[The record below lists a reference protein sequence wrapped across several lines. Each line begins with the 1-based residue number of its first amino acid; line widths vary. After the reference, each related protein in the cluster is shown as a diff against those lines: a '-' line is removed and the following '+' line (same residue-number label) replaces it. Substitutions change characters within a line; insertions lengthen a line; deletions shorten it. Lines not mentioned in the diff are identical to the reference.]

1 MVGGALF
8 VLSWKLSLW
17 ESYLCFNPQGER
29 IFRIPRLVFWL
40 FWNFTGE
47 RAPSR
52 TQCWHQGSWQLG
64 IRVPCCSCAAFFIH
78 IKWGRSRSH
87 SKCGHSDE
95 HTPPFGSTRQIWNH
109 LFGMNHRMWSYFSLP
124 RAWPIYIKISKHS
137 VNGDPFMQ
145 WSWLSRL
152 PEVAPDVVAGVP
164 ATKRRSAN
172 VIASGSSST
181 VFCGE
186 TKPYEPRNCD
196 AQCLSKT

>member
-109 LFGMNHRMWSYFSLP
+109 LFGMNHRMCSYFSLP
-124 RAWPIYIKISKHS
+124 RAWPKYIKISKHS
-137 VNGDPFMQ
+137 VKWGSIHAMVLIVQ
-145 WSWLSRL
+145 ATRGG
-152 PEVAPDVVAGVP
+152 AGRGGRG
-164 ATKRRSAN
+164 AGNKAKEYERDCLR
-172 VIASGSSST
+172 ILKHR
-181 VFCGE
+181 FCGE
-186 TKPYEPRNCD
+186 TKP
-196 AQCLSKT
+196 

>member
-137 VNGDPFMQ
+137 VKWGSIHAMVLIVQ
-145 WSWLSRL
+145 ATRGG
-152 PEVAPDVVAGVP
+152 AGRGGRG
-164 ATKRRSAN
+164 AGNKAKECKR
-172 VIASGSSST
+172 
-181 VFCGE
+181 
-186 TKPYEPRNCD
+186 D
-196 AQCLSKT
+196 CLRILKHRFLWRDQTLWA